1 VTQTSAKSFAFAICI
16 LFLSLQAFA
25 VLGEDASSVQADQA
39 HINAGLRVT
48 QKPAYML
55 HELRSST
62 GMVVREFAS
71 SGGKVF
77 AVAWQGPWHPDL
89 KQLLGSHFEEF
100 EQAAEAQKRRGVH
113 GPLLIQQSGLV
124 VELDGHMRGFS
135 GRAYLP
141 DQVPAGVRE
150 EDLR

>member
-1 VTQTSAKSFAFAICI
+1 MQAFAI
-16 LFLSLQAFA
+16 
-25 VLGEDASSVQADQA
+25 LGEDASSVQADQA

-48 QKPAYML
+48 QRAAYTL

-62 GMVVREFAS
+62 GMVIREFAS
-71 SGGKVF
+71 PGGKVF
-77 AVAWQGPWHPDL
+77 AVAWQGPWQPDL

-100 EQAAEAQKRRGVH
+100 QQVAEAQKPGGVH

-124 VELDGHMRGFS
+124 VELGGHMRSFR
-135 GRAYLP
+135 GRAYLTG
-141 DQVPAGVRE
+141 QVPAGVRE

>member
-1 VTQTSAKSFAFAICI
+1 MKLNGIS
-16 LFLSLQAFA
+16 LSCAALLL
-25 VLGEDASSVQADQA
+25 LGAGPALAALGGALESVQADQA

-100 EQAAEAQKRRGVH
+100 QQAAEAQKRRGVH